1 MLPINIAASC
11 IGISPAQLRRLCV
24 NKRIRS
30 INISSSASR
39 NEYRIPI
46 LELVKFMQENCLK
59 VPEQLIKLEESVRIR
74 NEAELASHI
83 NTTKDVNH
91 KPNQA

>member
-1 MLPINIAASC
+1 
-11 IGISPAQLRRLCV
+11 
-24 NKRIRS
+24 
-30 INISSSASR
+30 
-39 NEYRIPI
+39 
-46 LELVKFMQENCLK
+46 MQENCLK